1 MPRSRVSVLPR
12 VGARM
17 IEARGI
23 FPGAEVVRGCDWMQ
37 DGNET
42 TYSLTV
48 NFYTSF
54 LDSMLL
60 GSSGYSII

>member
-1 MPRSRVSVLPR
+1 MPRSSVSVLPR

-23 FPGAEVVRGCDWMQ
+23 FPGAEVARGCDWMQ

-42 TYSLTV
+42 TCSLTV

-54 LDSMLL
+54 LDNMLL

>member
-1 MPRSRVSVLPR
+1 MPRSSVSVLPR

-23 FPGAEVVRGCDWMQ
+23 FPGAEVARGCDWMQ

-42 TYSLTV
+42 TCSLTV
-48 NFYTSF
+48 KFYTSF
-54 LDSMLL
+54 LDIMLL